1 MLKRIH
7 HLGIIVDD
15 LENKMKRFERFGLRC
30 SQVVE
35 NKEGGYKIAFFPIGE
50 VLIELISYS
59 PDKEPDH
66 TSKIVR
72 AHKDVINHICLE
84 VEDITAEIER
94 LKKHGFLFVNETPS
108 EGGDGYLVVF
118 LHPKSTN
125 GVLIE
130 LAEKV

>member
-15 LENKMKRFERFGLRC
+15 LENKIKRFEGFGLRC

-59 PDKEPDH
+59 SDKEPDH
-66 TSKIVR
+66 MSKVVR
-72 AHKDVINHICLE
+72 AHKDVINHICFE
-84 VEDITAEIER
+84 VDDIHTAVQDFQKTGAR
-94 LKKHGFLFVNETPS
+94 
-108 EGGDGYLVVF
+108 
-118 LHPKSTN
+118 
-125 GVLIE
+125 LIE
-130 LAEKV
+130 GSQRKGLTGQIAFFYPETTEGLLVELNQS